1 MCWPRSVSTT
11 GGSNPRSENEARISK
26 YLHTT
31 VHSQEAAATFV
42 PREQETYSN
51 IMYTGRGFIPD
62 HFIAFHTQWHARMAE
77 EE

>member
-1 MCWPRSVSTT
+1 MRREYL
-11 GGSNPRSENEARISK
+11 NIS
-26 YLHTT
+26 T

-62 HFIAFHTQWHARMAE
+62 HFIAFHTQWHARTAE
-77 EE
+77 EEE

>member
-1 MCWPRSVSTT
+1 MKREYLT
-11 GGSNPRSENEARISK
+11 K
-26 YLHTT
+26 YLHT

-62 HFIAFHTQWHARMAE
+62 HFIAFHTQWHARTVE